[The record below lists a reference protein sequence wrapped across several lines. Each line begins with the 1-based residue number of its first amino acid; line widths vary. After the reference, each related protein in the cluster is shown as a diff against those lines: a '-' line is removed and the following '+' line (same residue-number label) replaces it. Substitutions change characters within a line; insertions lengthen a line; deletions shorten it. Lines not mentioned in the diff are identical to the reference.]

1 MTHFFFF
8 FFGGVGTGCPGG
20 SHAGASDFTELTGD
34 FCSVPLLDSWI
45 VLSGCLLWSDI
56 NNCGGLSSSLVGVGG
71 LVLAVLPLSKDL
83 SLDLNV

>member
-8 FFGGVGTGCPGG
+8 FFGSVGTECPAA
-20 SHAGASDFTELTGD
+20 SDAGTSDFTELTGD

-45 VLSGCLLWSDI
+45 VLSGCLLWSDLNI
-56 NNCGGLSSSLVGVGG
+56 GGGLSSSLVGVGG
-71 LVLAVLPLSKDL
+71 LVLAALPLSKDL